1 MFIHSQYHD
10 HIFYKEEFFMHCF
23 RKVTE
28 DLYWVGANDRR
39 IELFENIFPL
49 SDGVSYNSYL
59 LLDEKTVLF
68 DSADYAVGRQ
78 FLENVQA
85 VLNGRPLD
93 YLIVNHMEPDHCA
106 MIDELVLRYPD
117 MQIIGNA
124 KTFPMIDQ
132 FFGFDLEGKKIIV
145 KEGDTFSSGKHT
157 LHFVMAPMVHWPEV
171 MMTYDETDKILF
183 CADAFGTFKA
193 LNGNIFNDEV
203 DFDRDW
209 LDEARRYYTNIVGKY
224 GMQVQSVLKKA
235 AGLDIQMLCPL
246 HGPVWRTN
254 LDYIIGKYD
263 KWSKYEPEEKGVMIA
278 YASMY
283 GNTENMAEILASIL
297 ADEGVKNICMHNI
310 SKTHVSGLIADSFK
324 YSHIVLAAPTYNN
337 GIYPLM
343 DNYLEDMKALALKN
357 RTIAV
362 LGNGSWAPQSTKLI
376 STKISE
382 MKDMSL
388 MVANVTIKS
397 SVKDAQME
405 ELKSL
410 GRQIAEEVL

>member
-1 MFIHSQYHD
+1 M
-10 HIFYKEEFFMHCF
+10 
-23 RKVTE
+23 
-28 DLYWVGANDRR
+28 
-39 IELFENIFPL
+39 
-49 SDGVSYNSYL
+49 
-59 LLDEKTVLF
+59 
-68 DSADYAVGRQ
+68 
-78 FLENVQA
+78 
-85 VLNGRPLD
+85 
-93 YLIVNHMEPDHCA
+93 
-106 MIDELVLRYPD
+106 
-117 MQIIGNA
+117 
-124 KTFPMIDQ
+124 
-132 FFGFDLEGKKIIV
+132 
-145 KEGDTFSSGKHT
+145 
-157 LHFVMAPMVHWPEV
+157 
-171 MMTYDETDKILF
+171 
-183 CADAFGTFKA
+183 
-193 LNGNIFNDEV
+193 

-388 MVANVTIKS
+388 MVANVTIRS